1 MDDTTNPTE
10 PVNPVAPITGGVR
23 PTLEQTEERIKKLGV
38 VGTALNQTFS
48 EQNQDMGTDF
58 DLAKTSLSNFL
69 VDIEAMAISEPAK
82 QGMRDLVAYLNK
94 KLDKRIKASMAG
106 EDHFD

>member
-1 MDDTTNPTE
+1 MDN
-10 PVNPVAPITGGVR
+10 IQGIS
-23 PTLEQTEERIKKLGV
+23 PTLQQTEERIKKLGI
-38 VGTALNQTFS
+38 VGTALNNTFS

-58 DLAKTSLSNFL
+58 DIAKTSLQAFIL
-69 VDIEAMAISEPAK
+69 DIEAMALSEQTK

-94 KLDKRIKASMAG
+94 KLEKRVKASMAG